1 MATKAVM
8 TRDWKYIL
16 YISLA
21 AGTFLVLK
29 LLSPKLHDWTITF
42 SAEDKNPFGGYA
54 LNEIVRTLFPGSDL
68 HHSFKTLYELRDSI
82 PDGSNVFIVSERF
95 SPGREDVMTL
105 LDHVQRGGS
114 AFISAQYIRGAL
126 ADTLGIGTYDANF
139 KLGNVLSRYDTSY
152 LQLTTA
158 SLDTS
163 SRYAYKSDNIHNYF
177 NHFDTARTSVVA
189 VNQYR
194 MPVTI
199 RMKWGEG
206 NLILNSTPIIF
217 TNICLLARDNAAF
230 AAAQLSYLPDR
241 PLMWT
246 EYYQRGRREIA
257 TPLRFILRNEPL
269 RWAYYIS
276 IVSLLVFMIFEM
288 KRKQRIIPVI
298 PPLTNTTLEF
308 VSTIGE
314 LYYQNGDHKNIA
326 EKKINFFLEQVRSRH
341 AIATNQ
347 LDAAFVASLAKKTG
361 QTEERMTA
369 LVRLIAKIKE
379 SAGISAET
387 LTDLN
392 TQIEAFN
399 IQQK

>member
-21 AGTFLVLK
+21 VATFLVLK

-54 LNEIVRTLFPGSDL
+54 LNEIIRTLFGSDDL

-105 LDHVQRGGS
+105 LDHVQRGGN
-114 AFISAQYIRGAL
+114 AFISAQYIRGAF
-126 ADTLGIGTYDANF
+126 ADTLRLGTYDANF
-139 KLGNVLSRYDTSY
+139 KLGNVLSRNDTSY

-158 SLDTS
+158 SLDTL

-177 NHFDTARTSVVA
+177 NRFDTARTSVVA

-314 LYYQNGDHKNIA
+314 LYYHNGDHKNIA
-326 EKKINFFLEQVRSRH
+326 EKKINYFLEQVRSRH

-347 LDAAFVASLAKKTG
+347 LDTAFVAALAKKTG
-361 QTEERMTA
+361 QAEERTTA